1 MTMGYYEIKRTL
13 NGRFHFN
20 LKAGNGEV
28 ILSSE
33 MYASHASVEN
43 GILSVQTN
51 AVEDAQY
58 ELCCE
63 GEQPYFLLKAKNHQ
77 VIGHSEHY
85 SSENAARKGIQ
96 SVKKNAQTRDI
107 RDLSRGQ

>member
-1 MTMGYYEIKRTL
+1 MAMGYYEIKRTH

-20 LKAGNGEV
+20 LKAGNGEI

-43 GILSVQTN
+43 GILSVQNN
-51 AVEDAQY
+51 AAEEAQY

-63 GEQPYFLLKAKNHQ
+63 GAQPYFLLKAKNHQ

-85 SSENAARKGIQ
+85 HSVQAARRGIL

>member
-20 LKAGNGEV
+20 LKASNGEV

-43 GILSVQTN
+43 GILCVQSN
-51 AVEDAQY
+51 AAEETQY
-58 ELCCE
+58 ELCGE

-85 SSENAARKGIQ
+85 SSESAARKGIQ

-107 RDLSRGQ
+107 RDLSHGQ